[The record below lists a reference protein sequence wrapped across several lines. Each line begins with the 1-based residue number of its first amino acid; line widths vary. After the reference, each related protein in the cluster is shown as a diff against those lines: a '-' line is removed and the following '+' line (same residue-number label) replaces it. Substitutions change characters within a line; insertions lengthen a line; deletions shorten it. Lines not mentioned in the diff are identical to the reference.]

1 MITISSIF
9 EMLFL
14 IGFGL
19 SWPMN
24 IVKDIRGKT
33 SKGKSLM
40 FLVFALF
47 AYACGIL
54 SKLTA
59 ETISFVLIFYI
70 INAVMVVIDTIFWF
84 VNHKRDLM
92 CDAEGQVC
100 VEVVEEITCP
110 YGYEC
115 ERLAVARDK
124 LGTPIGSVTV

>member
-1 MITISSIF
+1 
-9 EMLFL
+9 MLFL

-59 ETISFVLIFYI
+59 ETISFVLVFYI
-70 INAVMVVIDTIFWF
+70 INAVMVVVDTVFWF
-84 VNHKRDLM
+84 VNHRRDLKRD
-92 CDAEGQVC
+92 AELQAC

-115 ERLAVARDK
+115 ERLAVASGK
-124 LGTPIGSVTV
+124 

>member
-1 MITISSIF
+1 MVTISSIF

-59 ETISFVLIFYI
+59 ETISFVLVFYI
-70 INAVMVVIDTIFWF
+70 INAVMVVVDTVFWF
-84 VNHKRDLM
+84 VNHRRDLKRD
-92 CDAEGQVC
+92 AELQAC
-100 VEVVEEITCP
+100 VEVVEKITCP

-115 ERLAVARDK
+115 ERLAVASGK
-124 LGTPIGSVTV
+124 

>member
-70 INAVMVVIDTIFWF
+70 INAVMVVIDTVF
-84 VNHKRDLM
+84 
-92 CDAEGQVC
+92 
-100 VEVVEEITCP
+100 
-110 YGYEC
+110 
-115 ERLAVARDK
+115 
-124 LGTPIGSVTV
+124 

>member
-1 MITISSIF
+1 MVTISSIF

-24 IVKDIRGKT
+24 IVKDIRGKP

-59 ETISFVLIFYI
+59 ETISFVLVFYI
-70 INAVMVVIDTIFWF
+70 INAVMVVVDTVFWF
-84 VNHKRDLM
+84 VNHRRDLKRD
-92 CDAEGQVC
+92 AELQAC

-115 ERLAVARDK
+115 ERLAVASGK
-124 LGTPIGSVTV
+124 

>member
-1 MITISSIF
+1 MVTISSIF

-59 ETISFVLIFYI
+59 ETISFVLVFYI
-70 INAVMVVIDTIFWF
+70 INVVMVVVDTVFWF
-84 VNHKRDLM
+84 VNHRRDLKRD
-92 CDAEGQVC
+92 AELQAC

-115 ERLAVARDK
+115 ERLAVASGK
-124 LGTPIGSVTV
+124 

>member
-1 MITISSIF
+1 MVTISSIF

-33 SKGKSLM
+33 SKGKSFM

-59 ETISFVLIFYI
+59 ETISFVLVFYI
-70 INAVMVVIDTIFWF
+70 INAVMVVVDTVFWF
-84 VNHKRDLM
+84 VNHRRDLKRD
-92 CDAEGQVC
+92 AELQAC

-115 ERLAVARDK
+115 ERLAVASGK
-124 LGTPIGSVTV
+124 

>member
-1 MITISSIF
+1 MVTISSIF

-14 IGFGL
+14 VGFGL

-70 INAVMVVIDTIFWF
+70 INAMMVVVDTVFWF
-84 VNHKRDLM
+84 VNHRRDLKRD
-92 CDAEGQVC
+92 AELQAC

-115 ERLAVARDK
+115 ERLAVA
-124 LGTPIGSVTV
+124 SVK

>member
-1 MITISSIF
+1 MVTISSIF

-24 IVKDIRGKT
+24 VVKDIRGKT

-59 ETISFVLIFYI
+59 ETISFVLVFYI
-70 INAVMVVIDTIFWF
+70 INAVMVVVDTVFWF
-84 VNHKRDLM
+84 VNHRRDLKRD
-92 CDAEGQVC
+92 AELQAC

-115 ERLAVARDK
+115 ERLAVASGK
-124 LGTPIGSVTV
+124 

>member
-1 MITISSIF
+1 MVTISSIF
-9 EMLFL
+9 EMMFL
-14 IGFGL
+14 IGFGV

-59 ETISFVLIFYI
+59 ETISFVLVFYI
-70 INAVMVVIDTIFWF
+70 INAVMVVVDTVFWF
-84 VNHKRDLM
+84 VNHRRDLKRD
-92 CDAEGQVC
+92 AELQAC

-115 ERLAVARDK
+115 ERLAVASGK
-124 LGTPIGSVTV
+124 

>member
-1 MITISSIF
+1 MVTISSIF

-59 ETISFVLIFYI
+59 ETISFVLVFYV
-70 INAVMVVIDTIFWF
+70 INAVMVVVDTVFWF
-84 VNHKRDLM
+84 VNHRRDLKRD
-92 CDAEGQVC
+92 AELQAC

-115 ERLAVARDK
+115 ERLAVASGK
-124 LGTPIGSVTV
+124 

>member
-1 MITISSIF
+1 MVTISSIF

-14 IGFGL
+14 VGFGL

-24 IVKDIRGKT
+24 IVKDICGKT

-70 INAVMVVIDTIFWF
+70 INAVMVVVDTVFWF
-84 VNHKRDLM
+84 VNHRRDLKRD
-92 CDAEGQVC
+92 AELQAC

-115 ERLAVARDK
+115 ERLAVASGK
-124 LGTPIGSVTV
+124 

>member
-110 YGYEC
+110 SGYEC

-124 LGTPIGSVTV
+124 LGTPIGSATV

>member
-1 MITISSIF
+1 MVTISSIF

-14 IGFGL
+14 VGFGL

-59 ETISFVLIFYI
+59 ETISFVLVFYI
-70 INAVMVVIDTIFWF
+70 INAVMVVVDTVFWF
-84 VNHKRDLM
+84 VNHRRDLKRD
-92 CDAEGQVC
+92 AELQAC

-115 ERLAVARDK
+115 ERLAVASGK
-124 LGTPIGSVTV
+124 

>member
-1 MITISSIF
+1 MVTISSIF

-14 IGFGL
+14 VGFGL

-70 INAVMVVIDTIFWF
+70 INAVMVVVDTVFWF
-84 VNHKRDLM
+84 VNHRRDLKRD
-92 CDAEGQVC
+92 AELQAC

-115 ERLAVARDK
+115 ERLTVASGK
-124 LGTPIGSVTV
+124 

>member
-1 MITISSIF
+1 MVTISSIF

-47 AYACGIL
+47 A
-54 SKLTA
+54 
-59 ETISFVLIFYI
+59 
-70 INAVMVVIDTIFWF
+70 
-84 VNHKRDLM
+84 
-92 CDAEGQVC
+92 
-100 VEVVEEITCP
+100 
-110 YGYEC
+110 
-115 ERLAVARDK
+115 
-124 LGTPIGSVTV
+124 